1 MWKWCHKNIKLSQN
15 NIILSTQILLLWPVL
30 VAHLS
35 YFPFCLTTGCRDKA
49 GSSTFDRTLL
59 TVAAAPI
66 KIPLVP
72 PEPMSPGT
80 WRVTKLRRH
89 THASVVAAIQRA
101 ENKQLP
107 DTRGAVNCISHFT
120 GCFHSALLPGSR
132 WSGSRL
138 RHLESNR
145 LNRFNNSAKAD

>member
-1 MWKWCHKNIKLSQN
+1 MLQ
-15 NIILSTQILLLWPVL
+15 LWPVL
-30 VAHLS
+30 VAHVS

-59 TVAAAPI
+59 TVAAALV

-72 PEPMSPGT
+72 PELMSPGT

-89 THASVVAAIQRA
+89 THASVVQRA

-120 GCFHSALLPGSR
+120 GHFHAALLPGSR
-132 WSGSRL
+132 
-138 RHLESNR
+138 
-145 LNRFNNSAKAD
+145 